1 MSLGLDRMFC
11 LSLGPLFSHDL
22 QCLAEIQHTTITNIH
37 LLSFAPFFLLL
48 YSRSFF
54 LSRTLPFFDVVMNW
68 EARLNS
74 IELISLEKLLFGI
87 DIETSEN
94 SKQV

>member
-1 MSLGLDRMFC
+1 
-11 LSLGPLFSHDL
+11 
-22 QCLAEIQHTTITNIH
+22 
-37 LLSFAPFFLLL
+37 
-48 YSRSFF
+48 
-54 LSRTLPFFDVVMNW
+54 MNW